1 MYSGCVS
8 TAATNVQRAGK
19 DCQSSIQA
27 ASVVRYNLTMRAKD
41 LKGTMSKLERKNSL
55 VIASEMVVSKSQGKE
70 LTQSEV
76 VDHRIR
82 LTYQK

>member
-1 MYSGCVS
+1 MFKEQEKI
-8 TAATNVQRAGK
+8 AKVQYKQQAKK
-19 DCQSSIQA
+19 D
-27 ASVVRYNLTMRAKD
+27 VVRYNLTMRAKD
-41 LKGTMSKLERKNSL
+41 LKGTMSKLERKKSL
-55 VIASEMVVSKSQGKE
+55 VIASEMVGSKSQGKE